1 MAAILSFRCEQSHRR
16 MAKRRRARKPRRQQ
30 QKSLRGKTISLNIS
44 DMAHGGHGLGM
55 YQGKPVFLPYTL
67 PGESLTAELSGGRG
81 NALFARGK
89 QLIAASQ
96 DRVEPRCPHFGPGR
110 CWGCQWQHIDYP
122 AQLLLKQDV
131 LADQLSRVGKL
142 PDALIESVLQ
152 PILPAPEQ
160 WAYNHSL
167 SLLPA
172 ELGGWGLKRQ
182 ERGVQAISECHLAYP
197 DLIDLL
203 LELDLDYENAQ
214 RLTLRR
220 GSDGRMMLIFAIDAE
235 EAPELH
241 TDLPL
246 SVNLI
251 LPDREPINLI
261 GDAHSTYEIAE
272 RSFRVTAG
280 SYMRAN
286 IGALEGL
293 VGEVM
298 KTASLQGGERILDL
312 YAGVGIFSA
321 FMAGE
326 AELLTLVESYPPA
339 AGDADA
345 NLADFENV
353 DVIEGSVETVLA
365 DMIDE
370 EAQYNIA
377 LVDPPGSG
385 LSEDVIRALRRL
397 NIERI
402 IYVSGNPA
410 ALARDSK
417 RLIDSGYRLREIQP
431 IDMAPQT
438 YYIDAIARFER

>member
-1 MAAILSFRCEQSHRR
+1 MS
-16 MAKRRRARKPRRQQ
+16 KRRRARKPRRQQ
-30 QKSLRGKTISLNIS
+30 QKSLRGKTISLNIG
-44 DMAHGGHGLGM
+44 DMAHGGHGLGT

-67 PGESLTAELSGGRG
+67 PGESLTAELSGRRG
-81 NALFARGK
+81 NALFARGR

-110 CWGCQWQHIDYP
+110 CWGCQWQHIDYA

-172 ELGGWGLKRQ
+172 ESGGWGLKRQ
-182 ERGVQAISECHLAYP
+182 ERGVEAIGECHLAHP

-220 GSDGRMMLIFAIDAE
+220 GSAGCLMLIFAIDAE

-261 GDAHSTYEIAE
+261 GDAHSMYEIAE
-272 RSFRVTAG
+272 RGFRVTAG

-293 VGEVM
+293 VAEMM
-298 KTASLQGGERILDL
+298 KAASLQGGERVLDL

-321 FMAGE
+321 FLAGE

-339 AGDADA
+339 ASDADA

-370 EAQYNIA
+370 EAQYDIA

-385 LSEDVIRALRRL
+385 LSEDIIRALRRL

-438 YYIDAIARFER
+438 YYIDAIVCFEL

>member
-1 MAAILSFRCEQSHRR
+1 
-16 MAKRRRARKPRRQQ
+16 MAKRRRKWKRGGRDQRALK
-30 QKSLRGKTISLNIS
+30 GKTISLNIS
-44 DMAHGGHGLGM
+44 DMAHGGHGLGA
-55 YQGKPVFLPYTL
+55 YQGKPVFVPYTL
-67 PGESLTAELSGGRG
+67 PGESLTAEISGGRG
-81 NALFARGK
+81 KVLFARGR
-89 QLIAASQ
+89 QLIAASR
-96 DRVEPRCPHFGPGR
+96 DRVEPSCPHFGPGR
-110 CWGCQWQHIDYP
+110 CWGCQWQHIEYA

-131 LADQLSRVGKL
+131 LADQLARVGKL
-142 PDALIESVLQ
+142 PDALIESVIQ

-167 SLLPA
+167 SLLRA
-172 ELGGWGLKRQ
+172 ESGGWGQKRQ
-182 ERGVQAISECHLAYP
+182 ERGVEAIDECHLAHP
-197 DLIDLL
+197 DLINLL

-214 RLTLRR
+214 GLTLRR
-220 GSDGRMMLIFAIDAE
+220 GSNGRLMLILDIAAE
-235 EAPELH
+235 EAPELS

-286 IGALEGL
+286 IGGVTGL
-293 VGEVM
+293 VAEVM
-298 KTASLQGGERILDL
+298 KAASTQGGERILDL

-339 AGDADA
+339 AADADA
-345 NLADFENV
+345 NLAGFENV

-365 DMIDE
+365 DMIAE
-370 EAQYNIA
+370 EARYDIA

-385 LSEDVIRALRRL
+385 LSEVVIRSLGRL

-417 RLIDSGYRLREIQP
+417 RLIESGYRLREIQP
-431 IDMAPQT
+431 LDLAPQT
-438 YYIDAIARFER
+438 YYIDAIAHFEL